1 VLRTEDLPLGVRG
14 LTPPRRGSYPDGL
27 SANEILSLATGRPI
41 AEEWASS
48 SSSSEGKAPGSSE
61 GKAPSDVL
69 PNTPSDY
76 PAFTPE
82 QLVRRRQDSKW

>member
-27 SANEILSLATGRPI
+27 SANEILALATGRPI

-48 SSSSEGKAPGSSE
+48 SSPSE
-61 GKAPSDVL
+61 GKAPSEVL
-69 PNTPSDY
+69 PNIPTDY

-82 QLVRRRQDSKW
+82 QLARQRQDSKW